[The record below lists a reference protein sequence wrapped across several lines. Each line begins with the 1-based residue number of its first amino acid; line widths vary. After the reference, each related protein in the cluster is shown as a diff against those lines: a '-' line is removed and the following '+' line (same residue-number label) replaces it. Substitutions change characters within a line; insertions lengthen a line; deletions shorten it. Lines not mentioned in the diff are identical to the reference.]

1 MGLGQANELLLA
13 LYPAP
18 RARGFEELR
27 LVADRILVNLE
38 RVLVRTNENGDEVV
52 EVLDVAGDPSV
63 LLFTSING

>member
-13 LYPAP
+13 LYPAL
-18 RARGFEELR
+18 RACGFEELR

-38 RVLVRTNENGDEVV
+38 RVLVRTNENGDDVV